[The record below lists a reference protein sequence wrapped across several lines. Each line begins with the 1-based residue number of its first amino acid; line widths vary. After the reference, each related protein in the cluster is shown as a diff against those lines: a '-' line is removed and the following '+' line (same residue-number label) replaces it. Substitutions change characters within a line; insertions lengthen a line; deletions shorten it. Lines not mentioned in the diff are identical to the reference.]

1 MRGVRNGGL
10 TVLLDLAVVLHVSL
24 QLPFDMLIDKGKEG
38 LLIKVVVEVV
48 CDVDSWL
55 EPLSLSIVRL
65 EMILE
70 LAMELKIAASRAAI
84 ESLRH
89 RNVRIKLHPIA
100 ELLLWLLRT

>member
-1 MRGVRNGGL
+1 MRGVRNGRL

-55 EPLSLSIVRL
+55 EPLSLSIVGL

-70 LAMELKIAASRAAI
+70 LAVELKIAASRAAI
-84 ESLRH
+84 ESL
-89 RNVRIKLHPIA
+89 
-100 ELLLWLLRT
+100 

>member
-1 MRGVRNGGL
+1 MRGVRNGRL

-24 QLPFDMLIDKGKEG
+24 QLPFDMLIDKGKER

-48 CDVDSWL
+48 GDVNSWL

-65 EMILE
+65 EMILK

-84 ESLRH
+84 ESL
-89 RNVRIKLHPIA
+89 
-100 ELLLWLLRT
+100 

>member
-1 MRGVRNGGL
+1 MLGMRVELRGVRNGRL

-48 CDVDSWL
+48 CDVNSWL
-55 EPLSLSIVRL
+55 EPLSLSIVGL

-70 LAMELKIAASRAAI
+70 LAVELKIAASRAAI
-84 ESLRH
+84 ESL
-89 RNVRIKLHPIA
+89 
-100 ELLLWLLRT
+100 